1 MSVCR
6 NDRGAVGILLWKF
19 TRKSWT
25 VGLAYAV
32 ELAGKEDEAIRELR
46 IADTAQLIADLRRRS
61 ARS

>member
-1 MSVCR
+1 MIGVPSEFSCGSSR
-6 NDRGAVGILLWKF
+6 AKVGQF
-19 TRKSWT
+19 
-25 VGLAYAV
+25 AYAV